1 MTPSFLIVNLSTH
14 GSELRIYSYGLQYD
28 HIMKAQKNVFFRYFY
43 SRRRSIHKMHSEEV
57 YTVFQNYA
65 NVLYLVVA
73 NIGIEWTYVYSR
85 PLDFFPKSCPLW
97 VFFMYW
103 CLQTLNNKNGGN
115 NQRSF
120 WLRFRL
126 QNETEI
132 VNMSLSFRFILWLW
146 YSGGHQGLLAS
157 CYQTI
162 WVTNIHVIWVTN
174 IHVTS
179 LQ

>member
-1 MTPSFLIVNLSTH
+1 MFVWFTIWPHNESTKKNVNIFFGTFTVVGDQFIKCILKKSILSSKIMPMFCIWWWRILVL
-14 GSELRIYSYGLQYD
+14 SELMYILGHLIFSPNL
-28 HIMKAQKNVFFRYFY
+28 
-43 SRRRSIHKMHSEEV
+43 
-57 YTVFQNYA
+57 
-65 NVLYLVVA
+65 VLS
-73 NIGIEWTYVYSR
+73 G
-85 PLDFFPKSCPLW
+85 F
-97 VFFMYW
+97 FFMYW

-132 VNMSLSFRFILWLW
+132 VNMSLSFRFILLLW

-162 WVTNIHVIWVTN
+162 WVTNIHV
-174 IHVTS
+174 TS

>member
-1 MTPSFLIVNLSTH
+1 MTPSFLFVNLSTH
-14 GSELRIYSYGLQYD
+14 GSELRICSYGLQYD
-28 HIMKAQKNVFFRYFY
+28 HIMKAQKMWIFFFGTFTVAGDQFIKCILKK
-43 SRRRSIHKMHSEEV
+43 SILSSKIMPMFCIWWWRILVLSEHM
-57 YTVFQNYA
+57 YILGHLIF
-65 NVLYLVVA
+65 
-73 NIGIEWTYVYSR
+73 
-85 PLDFFPKSCPLW
+85 CPNPVPSG

-126 QNETEI
+126 QNESEI

-162 WVTNIHVIWVTN
+162 WVTNIHV
-174 IHVTS
+174 TS

>member
-14 GSELRIYSYGLQYD
+14 GSELRICSYVLQYD
-28 HIMKAQKNVFFRYFY
+28 HIMKAQKNVNIFFGTFTVVRDQFIKCILKK
-43 SRRRSIHKMHSEEV
+43 SILSSKIMPMFCIWWWRTLVLSEHM
-57 YTVFQNYA
+57 YILGHLIFSPK
-65 NVLYLVVA
+65 LVPS
-73 NIGIEWTYVYSR
+73 G
-85 PLDFFPKSCPLW
+85 
-97 VFFMYW
+97 VFFYMYW
-103 CLQTLNNKNGGN
+103 CLQALNNKNGGN

-132 VNMSLSFRFILWLW
+132 VNMSLSFRFILLLW

-162 WVTNIHVIWVTN
+162 WVTNIHV
-174 IHVTS
+174 TS

>member
-1 MTPSFLIVNLSTH
+1 MFVWFTIWPHNEST
-14 GSELRIYSYGLQYD
+14 
-28 HIMKAQKNVFFRYFY
+28 KKNVNIFFGTFTVVRDQFIKCILKK
-43 SRRRSIHKMHSEEV
+43 SILSSKIMPMFCIWWWRILVLSEHM
-57 YTVFQNYA
+57 YILGHLIFSPN
-65 NVLYLVVA
+65 LVPS
-73 NIGIEWTYVYSR
+73 G
-85 PLDFFPKSCPLW
+85 F
-97 VFFMYW
+97 FFMYW

-126 QNETEI
+126 QNESEI

-162 WVTNIHVIWVTN
+162 WVTNIHV
-174 IHVTS
+174 TS

>member
-1 MTPSFLIVNLSTH
+1 MFVWFTIWPHNESTKKNLNIFFGTFTVVGDQFIKCILKKSILSSKIMPMFCIWWWRILVLSEHMYILGHLIFSQNLVPSGF
-14 GSELRIYSYGLQYD
+14 
-28 HIMKAQKNVFFRYFY
+28 
-43 SRRRSIHKMHSEEV
+43 
-57 YTVFQNYA
+57 
-65 NVLYLVVA
+65 
-73 NIGIEWTYVYSR
+73 
-85 PLDFFPKSCPLW
+85 
-97 VFFMYW
+97 FFMYW

-162 WVTNIHVIWVTN
+162 WVTNIHV
-174 IHVTS
+174 TS

>member
-14 GSELRIYSYGLQYD
+14 GSELRICSYGLQYD
-28 HIMKAQKNVFFRYFY
+28 HIMKAHKKMWIFF
-43 SRRRSIHKMHSEEV
+43 SVLLQSILSSKIMPMFCIWWWRILVLSEHM
-57 YTVFQNYA
+57 YILGHLIFSPN
-65 NVLYLVVA
+65 LVPS
-73 NIGIEWTYVYSR
+73 G
-85 PLDFFPKSCPLW
+85 F
-97 VFFMYW
+97 FFMYW

-126 QNETEI
+126 QNETET

-162 WVTNIHVIWVTN
+162 WVTNIHV
-174 IHVTS
+174 TS

>member
-1 MTPSFLIVNLSTH
+1 MYFFGTFTVVGDQFIKCILKKSILSSKIMPMFCIWWWRILVLSEHMYILGHLIFSQNLVPSGF
-14 GSELRIYSYGLQYD
+14 
-28 HIMKAQKNVFFRYFY
+28 
-43 SRRRSIHKMHSEEV
+43 
-57 YTVFQNYA
+57 
-65 NVLYLVVA
+65 
-73 NIGIEWTYVYSR
+73 
-85 PLDFFPKSCPLW
+85 
-97 VFFMYW
+97 FFMYW

-115 NQRSF
+115 NQRIF

-146 YSGGHQGLLAS
+146 YSGGHQGLSAS

-162 WVTNIHVIWVTN
+162 WVTNIHV
-174 IHVTS
+174 TS

>member
-14 GSELRIYSYGLQYD
+14 GSELRICSYGLQYD
-28 HIMKAQKNVFFRYFY
+28 HIMKAQKNVNIFFGTFTVVGDQFIKCILKK
-43 SRRRSIHKMHSEEV
+43 SILSSKIMPMFCIWWWRILVLSEHM
-57 YTVFQNYA
+57 YILGHLIFSPN
-65 NVLYLVVA
+65 LVPS
-73 NIGIEWTYVYSR
+73 G
-85 PLDFFPKSCPLW
+85 F
-97 VFFMYW
+97 FFMYW

-162 WVTNIHVIWVTN
+162 WVTNIHV
-174 IHVTS
+174 TS

>member
-1 MTPSFLIVNLSTH
+1 MTPSFLIGNLSTH
-14 GSELRIYSYGLQYD
+14 GSELRICSYGLQYD
-28 HIMKAQKNVFFRYFY
+28 HIMKAQKKNVNIFFGTFT
-43 SRRRSIHKMHSEEV
+43 V

-146 YSGGHQGLLAS
+146 YSGGHQGMLAS

-162 WVTNIHVIWVTN
+162 WVTNIHV
-174 IHVTS
+174 TS